1 MKRWWSL
8 FLEAVRG
15 SDRDY
20 TVGPV
25 GPALVMLSVP
35 MVLEMAMESLFA
47 VVDVFYVSRV
57 SADAVA
63 TVGVTES
70 MLTIVYTVALG
81 LGIGAMAVVSRRVG
95 EKDEDG
101 AAQAASQ
108 AIALGLLVALAVGLF
123 GFFNAERLMR
133 AMGATPS
140 MIESSLGYTQVMFA
154 GNATVTLLFLNN
166 AIFRGA
172 GDPAIA
178 MRMLWLGN
186 AINIVVCPFLIF
198 GIGPFPEMG
207 VTGAAVGTNIGRGT
221 AVLTQLWMLW
231 SGRSRIHIR
240 RRHLTLIPAV
250 MWNVCRL
257 SGSGFIQILI
267 DTSSYIGLVRIIST
281 FGSDALAGYT
291 IGIRTVIFAILPAWG
306 LANAAATMVG
316 QALGAKKPDRA
327 EQAVWTAGKYNA
339 IVLGVVSV
347 FFIVFAPWI
356 VSIYTT
362 DPGVAPYATACL
374 RIVSTGFVFFAY
386 GLVFTQSFN
395 GAGDTWTPTWINLG
409 CFWAW
414 QIPLAWFLA
423 IRLEMGPIGVFIA
436 MTVAFSTLAVVS
448 GVIFRRGW
456 WKTGGLNRVMIH
468 VVGGGLAGSEAA
480 WQAAELGVD
489 VTIHEMRPVRPT
501 AVHKTDALAELVCSN
516 SFRADK
522 IDNAVGLIKE
532 EMRRLGSLVMRAADE
547 ARVPAGA
554 ALAVD
559 RHVFAQAVTRAVEAH
574 PRIRISREEV
584 LAVPGPE
591 WSPVIIATG
600 PLTSDA
606 LSKSIQDDGR
616 RGAPGVLRR
625 DQPDR
630 ARRIDRHVEGV
641 PRLAMG
647 PERLERRRPGRR
659 SINRTKATT

>member
-1 MKRWWSL
+1 MRK
-8 FLEAVRG
+8 VRG

-25 GPALVMLSVP
+25 GPALLMLSVP

-81 LGIGAMAVVSRRVG
+81 LGIGATAVVARRVG
-95 EKDEDG
+95 EKDDDG
-101 AAQAASQ
+101 AAQAAAQ
-108 AIALGLLVALAVGLF
+108 AVALGLIVAATVGVI
-123 GFFNAERLMR
+123 GFFNAEFLLR

-140 MIESSLGYTQVMFA
+140 MVESSLGYTQVMFL

-221 AVLTQLWMLW
+221 AVVTQLWMLL
-231 SGRSRIHIR
+231 SGRSRIHIKR
-240 RRHLTLIPAV
+240 QHMRLIPSV

-267 DTSSYIGLVRIIST
+267 DTSSYIGLVRVIST
-281 FGSDALAGYT
+281 FGSEALAGYT

-316 QALGAKKPDRA
+316 QALGANKPDRA
-327 EQAVWTAGKYNA
+327 EEAVWTAGKFNA
-339 IVLGVVSV
+339 IVLGAVSV
-347 FFIVFAPWI
+347 LFIVLAPWI
-356 VSIYTT
+356 VSIYTD
-362 DPGVAPYATACL
+362 DPAVAPYATSCL
-374 RIVSTGFVFFAY
+374 RIVSVGFVFFAY

-409 CFWAW
+409 CFWLF
-414 QIPLAWFLA
+414 QIPAAWLLA
-423 IRLEMGPIGVFIA
+423 IHWGMGPQGVFIV
-436 MTVAFSTLAVVS
+436 MTVAFSALAVVS
-448 GVIFRRGW
+448 GVIFRRGK
-456 WKTGGLNRVMIH
+456 WKTTQV
-468 VVGGGLAGSEAA
+468 
-480 WQAAELGVD
+480 
-489 VTIHEMRPVRPT
+489 
-501 AVHKTDALAELVCSN
+501 
-516 SFRADK
+516 
-522 IDNAVGLIKE
+522 
-532 EMRRLGSLVMRAADE
+532 
-547 ARVPAGA
+547 
-554 ALAVD
+554 
-559 RHVFAQAVTRAVEAH
+559 
-574 PRIRISREEV
+574 
-584 LAVPGPE
+584 
-591 WSPVIIATG
+591 
-600 PLTSDA
+600 
-606 LSKSIQDDGR
+606 
-616 RGAPGVLRR
+616 
-625 DQPDR
+625 
-630 ARRIDRHVEGV
+630 
-641 PRLAMG
+641 
-647 PERLERRRPGRR
+647 
-659 SINRTKATT
+659 

>member
-1 MKRWWSL
+1 MKRWWAL
-8 FLEAVRG
+8 LLEAVRG

-20 TVGPV
+20 TTGPV

-81 LGIGAMAVVSRRVG
+81 LGIGAMAVVSRRIG

-101 AAQAASQ
+101 AAQAAAQS
-108 AIALGLLVALAVGLF
+108 IALGLIVAAVVGVI
-123 GFFNAERLMR
+123 GFFNAEALLR

-140 MIESSLGYTQVMFA
+140 MIESSLGYTKVMFL

-198 GIGPFPEMG
+198 GIGPFPELG

-221 AVLTQLWMLW
+221 AVVTQLWMFT

-240 RRHLTLIPAV
+240 RRHVRLIPSV

-267 DTSSYIGLVRIIST
+267 DTSSYIGLVRVIST
-281 FGSDALAGYT
+281 FGSEALAGYT

-316 QALGAKKPDRA
+316 QALGAKKPERA
-327 EQAVWTAGKYNA
+327 EQSVWTAGKYNA

-347 FFIVFAPWI
+347 LFVAFAPWI
-356 VSIYTT
+356 VSIYTD
-362 DPGVAPYATACL
+362 DPRVAPWATSCL

-409 CFWAW
+409 CFWLF
-414 QIPLAWFLA
+414 QIPAAWLVA
-423 IRLEMGPIGVFIA
+423 IHYGQGPQGVFVV
-436 MTVAFSTLAVVS
+436 MTVAFSALAVVS
-448 GVIFRRGW
+448 GVIFR
-456 WKTGGLNRVMIH
+456 
-468 VVGGGLAGSEAA
+468 
-480 WQAAELGVD
+480 Q
-489 VTIHEMRPVRPT
+489 
-501 AVHKTDALAELVCSN
+501 
-516 SFRADK
+516 
-522 IDNAVGLIKE
+522 
-532 EMRRLGSLVMRAADE
+532 
-547 ARVPAGA
+547 
-554 ALAVD
+554 
-559 RHVFAQAVTRAVEAH
+559 
-574 PRIRISREEV
+574 
-584 LAVPGPE
+584 
-591 WSPVIIATG
+591 
-600 PLTSDA
+600 
-606 LSKSIQDDGR
+606 GR
-616 RGAPGVLRR
+616 W
-625 DQPDR
+625 
-630 ARRIDRHVEGV
+630 
-641 PRLAMG
+641 
-647 PERLERRRPGRR
+647 
-659 SINRTKATT
+659 KATQV